1 MRWVLIGGFSFL
13 LGGCISPEG
22 IAPHA
27 HLTPLSE
34 LSLAAPLT
42 TATAAAKPA
51 GAWWQ
56 DWHDPALNQLIH
68 DALAHNPSLAQARA
82 RLAEA
87 MGQAQVAGAPLAP
100 QAEASLQTGLAH
112 WSENQFFP
120 PPFGGSTTWNNGLNF
135 SLRYSLDLWGKNRA
149 QAQGA
154 IDQTRVAANQ
164 ADAAALALSQAV
176 AHEYLRLVA
185 IRATLALEQTRAGIA
200 QQITAIE
207 RARLARGLSN
217 DDALL
222 AAEQAE
228 QAIQARLVQGRTE
241 ANLAEQRLAV
251 LTGVGTALRQPLPEH
266 TALLR
271 TPWAMPASVP
281 AAWVAARPDVTA
293 RRWQV
298 AAAAEGITVAR
309 AGFYPNIDLTAYLGG
324 LAASNSFLA
333 FLQPGSIN
341 LGITP
346 ALTLPLFDGGVLRGT
361 LAARS
366 AAYDAAVADY
376 NDSLLTALA
385 QTSAALTALKHG
397 AEQHALAEHTE
408 TLAERALA
416 QAQARYR
423 AGLSNALPVLAAED
437 HLAAV
442 QQTALAVNTHGLDAL
457 VALYTAVG
465 GALPT
470 DAGATP

>member
-1 MRWVLIGGFSFL
+1 MRWVLVGGFSFL

-27 HLTPLSE
+27 HLTPLSD
-34 LSLAAPLT
+34 LSLAAPLSAT
-42 TATAAAKPA
+42 PTAVKPR
-51 GAWWQ
+51 AWWTT
-56 DWHDPALNQLIH
+56 WHDPALTQLIH

-87 MGQAQVAGAPLAP
+87 IGHAQIAGAPLAP

-120 PPFGGSTTWNNGLNF
+120 PPFGGATTWNNGLNF

-164 ADAAALALSQAV
+164 ADATVLALSQAV

-185 IRATLALEQTRAGIA
+185 IRATLDVEQTRAKIA
-200 QQITAIE
+200 RQVTAIE

-217 DDALL
+217 DAALL

-228 QAIQARLVQGRTE
+228 EAIQARLVQGHTE
-241 ANLAEQRLAV
+241 ADLAEQRLAV
-251 LTGVGTALRQPLPEH
+251 LTGEGTALRQSLPEH

-309 AGFYPNIDLTAYLGG
+309 AAFYPNIDLTAYLGG

-341 LGITP
+341 LGVTP
-346 ALTLPLFDGGVLRGT
+346 AISLPLFDGGVLRGRLT
-361 LAARS
+361 ARS

-397 AEQHALAEHTE
+397 AEQRALTEHTQA
-408 TLAERALA
+408 LAERALD

-437 HLAAV
+437 HLATV
-442 QQTALAVNTHGLDAL
+442 QQTALAVNAHGLDAL
-457 VALYTAVG
+457 VALYTALG
-465 GALPT
+465 GGLPT